1 MKENKGKEK
10 CNALK
15 MIRQEIAL
23 QNGIAFKTTEC
34 NFKGE
39 CKGTCPKCES
49 EVRYLENELQKK
61 GILNK
66 KTIMVACSLPLL
78 VACGGDELMGDI
90 VSDDPSYYDSLY
102 YDNDKELSDSVTANV
117 YSELEITEN

>member
-39 CKGTCPKCES
+39 CKGTCPK
-49 EVRYLENELQKK
+49 
-61 GILNK
+61 
-66 KTIMVACSLPLL
+66 
-78 VACGGDELMGDI
+78 
-90 VSDDPSYYDSLY
+90 
-102 YDNDKELSDSVTANV
+102 
-117 YSELEITEN
+117 

>member
-78 VACGGDELMGDI
+78 VACGEPEMGAI
-90 VSDDPSYYDSLY
+90 EIDPSYQDSLY
-102 YDNDKELSDSVTANV
+102 YENDKELSDSVTANV
-117 YSELEITEN
+117 YSELETTEN

>member
-78 VACGGDELMGDI
+78 VACGEPEMGDI
-90 VSDDPSYYDSLY
+90 EIDPSYQDSLY
-102 YDNDKELSDSVTANV
+102 YENDKELSDSVTANV
-117 YSELEITEN
+117 YSELETTEN

>member
-1 MKENKGKEK
+1 MKENKWKEK

-61 GILNK
+61 GVLK
-66 KTIMVACSLPLL
+66 KSLL
-78 VACGGDELMGDI
+78 VACALPILAACGEPEMGAI
-90 VSDDPSYYDSLY
+90 EIDPSYQDSLY
-102 YDNDKELSDSVTANV
+102 YENDKELSDSVTANV
-117 YSELEITEN
+117 YSELETTEN